1 MGQSFILKLIGLKL
15 FPQGISRIKH
25 LAWKESLEELQGLLN
40 LLSLHGRGTLTLQ
53 PLISRERITAKLV
66 QTLA

>member
-1 MGQSFILKLIGLKL
+1 MGQSFILKLIGFRL
-15 FPQGISRIKH
+15 FPQGISRIKR
-25 LAWKESLEELQGLLN
+25 LAWKENLEELQGLLN

-53 PLISRERITAKLV
+53 PLIAMETTAAKLV